1 MQTYLHI
8 IDEGTLMS
16 SEIQGRLH
24 ELETLTRD
32 YARYSRSAGGLASV
46 LGGVF
51 CLGSYLAGGLLP
63 LTPVLRAVLVALPL
77 VWVLVRQWL
86 VRRYYQR
93 YGRVEEQVR
102 ASERLTHWCC
112 VATVVGVATWVTVAV
127 VSRHGALA
135 PGDYGYL
142 ALVWLL
148 APVVWFWLRSPLDFI
163 VGTFLFCQA
172 AVTCAGFTY
181 PVVGT
186 GAAAANPP
194 MALMT
199 LMFPLVAVVFMVVG
213 VIEHR
218 RFLALCERL
227 ARLRDGAAA

>member
-1 MQTYLHI
+1 MTALHA
-8 IDEGTLMS
+8 DEK
-16 SEIQGRLH
+16 RLH

-63 LTPVLRAVLVALPL
+63 LTPLLRIVLVALPL

-102 ASERLTHWCC
+102 TSERLTHWCC
-112 VATVVGVATWVTVAV
+112 VATVVGVAVWVTVAV
-127 VSRHGALA
+127 VSRHRPLA

-148 APVVWFWLRSPLDFI
+148 APIVWFWLRSPLDFI

-186 GAAAANPP
+186 GAAAANPS

-199 LMFPLVAVVFMVVG
+199 VMFPLAAVAFVVAG
-213 VIEHR
+213 VNEHR
-218 RFLALCERL
+218 RFLVLRERL
-227 ARLRDGAAA
+227 AHLRDTGGDA

>member
-1 MQTYLHI
+1 MTASQV
-8 IDEGTLMS
+8 DES
-16 SEIQGRLH
+16 RLL

-63 LTPVLRAVLVALPL
+63 LTPSLRVALVALPL
-77 VWVLVRQWL
+77 VWVLLRQWL

-102 ASERLTHWCC
+102 RPERVTHACC
-112 VATVVGVATWVTVAV
+112 VATVVGVAAWVTFAV
-127 VSRHGALA
+127 VSRPGPLL

-148 APVVWFWLRSPLDFI
+148 APVVWLWLRSPLDFI

-199 LMFPLVAVVFMVVG
+199 VMFPLAAVAFVVAG
-213 VIEHR
+213 IAEHR
-218 RFLALCERL
+218 RFLALRERL
-227 ARLRDGAAA
+227 DRLHGGAAA